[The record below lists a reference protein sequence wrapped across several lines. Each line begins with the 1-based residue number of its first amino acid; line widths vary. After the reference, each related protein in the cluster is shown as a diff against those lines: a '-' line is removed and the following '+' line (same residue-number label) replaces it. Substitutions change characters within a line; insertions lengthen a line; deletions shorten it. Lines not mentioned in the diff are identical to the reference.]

1 MPRKQYPSDTN
12 RRKQKP
18 HVKIHL
24 SLMSHRKTVGHAD
37 SAEFRGQL
45 LGLFMLAAQR
55 FIGKTEGE
63 LHLSRNDIGWISGK
77 RRADVALKSVQRL
90 LDIMDYSHEL
100 KGEVLVTTLPK
111 FAEKQYYATRL
122 RIEDDVDNASLR
134 DPTNNKEQETKNNLS
149 EASPSAKVGAS
160 DGVSEALTT
169 ELIESIRSHSP
180 KARIQS
186 STWPKTI
193 EQMIRLDNRSP
204 AGMSILIE
212 WLSTENQKR
221 EKPFVVMSAKALRE
235 KYDRIIIAY
244 KKEQEPVD
252 KQRRLEKIQAEE
264 HRQRMK
270 EVNAA
275 RRSMKST
282 PVELSAVIDGIA
294 KGGD

>member
-1 MPRKQYPSDTN
+1 M
-12 RRKQKP
+12 
-18 HVKIHL
+18 HL
-24 SLMSHRKTVGHAD
+24 SLMSHRKTVGHMD

-45 LGLFMLAAQR
+45 LALFMLAAQR

-63 LHLSRNDIGWISGK
+63 LHLSRNDISWISGK

-90 LDIMDYSHEL
+90 LDIMDYLYEL
-100 KGEVLVTTLPK
+100 RGEVLVTTLPK

-122 RIEDDVDNASLR
+122 RAEEDVVSTPLR
-134 DPTNNKEQETKNNLS
+134 DPTNNKEQDTKNNLS

-160 DGVSEALTT
+160 DGACEALTT

-180 KARIQS
+180 KAHIQS

-235 KYDRIIIAY
+235 KYDRIVIAY
-244 KKEQEPVD
+244 KKEQEPINR
-252 KQRRLEKIQAEE
+252 QRRLENIQEAE
-264 HRQRMK
+264 HRQRIK
-270 EVNAA
+270 EMNAA
-275 RRSMKST
+275 QRSRKST
-282 PVELSAVIDGIA
+282 PIELSAVIDGIA
-294 KGGD
+294 KGVKSQ